1 MVFGVGGGDGGAGV
15 RQLVALLKG
24 GDAEGRG
31 WLAIEGRIFGLLG
44 AAGEVTGTIIE
55 ISIYSTIF
63 MIGIES
69 RK

>member
-15 RQLVALLKG
+15 RQLVALLMG

-44 AAGEVTGTIIE
+44 AAGEVTGTIID
-55 ISIYSTIF
+55 
-63 MIGIES
+63 
-69 RK
+69 RN